1 MLAKIWKKVL
11 LIICII
17 ACLFN
22 ITYKIVNKTSL
33 KVELQSIVGG
43 ESLSSIF
50 KNKDKEKKQSEFI
63 EGIKDTIQTQ
73 VQQKTDS
80 QQSQTEEN
88 QNNGDNQMNQAEVQS
103 DENTPKYV
111 VVY

>member
-50 KNKDKEKKQSEFI
+50 KSKEKEKKQSEFI

-73 VQQKTDS
+73 VQQQPDNQS
-80 QQSQTEEN
+80 SQTEDN
-88 QNNGDNQMNQAEVQS
+88 QNNGNSQINQAEVQTE
-103 DENTPKYV
+103 ENTPKYV

>member
-11 LIICII
+11 LVICII

-50 KNKDKEKKQSEFI
+50 SNKDEEQQSEYI
-63 EGIKDTIQTQ
+63 EGVQNVANQVENETSTI
-73 VQQKTDS
+73 
-80 QQSQTEEN
+80 
-88 QNNGDNQMNQAEVQS
+88 
-103 DENTPKYV
+103 

>member
-1 MLAKIWKKVL
+1 MLAKVWKKFL
-11 LIICII
+11 LVICVI

-50 KNKDKEKKQSEFI
+50 SNKDEEQQSEYI
-63 EGIKDTIQTQ
+63 DGVQNVANQVENETSTI
-73 VQQKTDS
+73 
-80 QQSQTEEN
+80 
-88 QNNGDNQMNQAEVQS
+88 
-103 DENTPKYV
+103 

>member
-11 LIICII
+11 LVICII

-50 KNKDKEKKQSEFI
+50 SNKDEEQQSEYI
-63 EGIKDTIQTQ
+63 DGVQNVANQVENETSTI
-73 VQQKTDS
+73 
-80 QQSQTEEN
+80 
-88 QNNGDNQMNQAEVQS
+88 
-103 DENTPKYV
+103 

>member
-11 LIICII
+11 LVICII

-43 ESLSSIF
+43 ESLSSVF
-50 KNKDKEKKQSEFI
+50 SNKDEEEQQSEYI
-63 EGIKDTIQTQ
+63 DGVQNVANQVENETSTI
-73 VQQKTDS
+73 
-80 QQSQTEEN
+80 
-88 QNNGDNQMNQAEVQS
+88 
-103 DENTPKYV
+103 

>member
-11 LIICII
+11 LVICII

-50 KNKDKEKKQSEFI
+50 NNKEEETQSEYI
-63 EGIKDTIQTQ
+63 DGVQNMENQ
-73 VQQKTDS
+73 VENTDS
-80 QQSQTEEN
+80 T
-88 QNNGDNQMNQAEVQS
+88 
-103 DENTPKYV
+103 
-111 VVY
+111 VVYIN

>member
-50 KNKDKEKKQSEFI
+50 SNKDEEQQSEYI
-63 EGIKDTIQTQ
+63 DGVQNVANQVENETSTI
-73 VQQKTDS
+73 
-80 QQSQTEEN
+80 
-88 QNNGDNQMNQAEVQS
+88 
-103 DENTPKYV
+103 

>member
-1 MLAKIWKKVL
+1 M
-11 LIICII
+11 
-17 ACLFN
+17 FN

-73 VQQKTDS
+73 VQPKTDN
-80 QQSQTEEN
+80 QSTQTEDN
-88 QNNGDNQMNQAEVQS
+88 QNNGDSQINQAEVQTE
-103 DENTPKYV
+103 ENTPKYV

>member
-11 LIICII
+11 LVICII

-33 KVELQSIVGG
+33 KIELQSIVGE

-50 KNKDKEKKQSEFI
+50 NNKEEETQSEYI
-63 EGIKDTIQTQ
+63 DGVQNMENQ
-73 VQQKTDS
+73 VENTDS
-80 QQSQTEEN
+80 T
-88 QNNGDNQMNQAEVQS
+88 
-103 DENTPKYV
+103 
-111 VVY
+111 VVYIN

>member
-1 MLAKIWKKVL
+1 MLAKYWKRIG
-11 LIICII
+11 LIILVI

-22 ITYKIVNKTSL
+22 ITFKLVNKTSL

-50 KNKDKEKKQSEFI
+50 SNKDEEQQSEYI
-63 EGIKDTIQTQ
+63 EGVQNVANQVENETSTI
-73 VQQKTDS
+73 
-80 QQSQTEEN
+80 
-88 QNNGDNQMNQAEVQS
+88 
-103 DENTPKYV
+103 

>member
-11 LIICII
+11 LVICII

-50 KNKDKEKKQSEFI
+50 SNKDEEKQSEYI
-63 EGIKDTIQTQ
+63 DGVQNVANQVENETSTI
-73 VQQKTDS
+73 
-80 QQSQTEEN
+80 
-88 QNNGDNQMNQAEVQS
+88 
-103 DENTPKYV
+103 